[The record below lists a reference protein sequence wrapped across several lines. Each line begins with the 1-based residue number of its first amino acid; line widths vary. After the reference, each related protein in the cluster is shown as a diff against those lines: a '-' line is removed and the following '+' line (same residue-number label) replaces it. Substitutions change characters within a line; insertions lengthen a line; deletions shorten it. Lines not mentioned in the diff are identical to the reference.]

1 MEQQLAVEWL
11 INQLEEK
18 GNVSEHTKSRILEFK
33 IDVSD
38 YLDLKRQAKEME
50 KQNEANACLL
60 AISQYMYKQAV
71 QESEKKDKEK
81 IKITEDKDK
90 IEKEDKI
97 HLVSRENGT
106 IIRINEQ
113 WMVSHNFID
122 PFGQIPTA
130 LPIHINSYIS
140 TQLTENLKVY
150 FDIVF
155 QNNEYFALI

>member
-1 MEQQLAVEWL
+1 MKMTSIQMLKNYFGKDENEFIFKEAEKMY
-11 INQLEEK
+11 NQEK
-18 GNVSEHTKSRILEFK
+18 K
-33 IDVSD
+33 D
-38 YLDLKRQAKEME
+38 
-50 KQNEANACLL
+50 ACLL
-60 AISQYMYKQAV
+60 AISKYLYKQAF

-90 IEKEDKI
+90 IEEQDKI
-97 HLVSRENGT
+97 HIISRENGT

-122 PFGQIPTA
+122 PYGQLPIS

>member
-33 IDVSD
+33 IDVSE
-38 YLDLKRQAKEME
+38 YLDLKRQAKKME
-50 KQNEANACLL
+50 KENEKNACLWT
-60 AISQYMYKQAV
+60 ISKYLHKQAIK
-71 QESEKKDKEK
+71 ESEKKDKEK

-90 IEKEDKI
+90 IEEQDKI
-97 HLVSRENGT
+97 HIISRENGT

-122 PFGQIPTA
+122 PYGQLPIS

-155 QNNEYFALI
+155 EKNEYFALI